1 MYWPI
6 YFCFQAVLLDWPTPI
21 GEDISENGNEPK
33 TAAGEPI
40 KTAESENPKDPK
52 DKDISSSEIDDND
65 KVNNGD
71 EMKTIDSLESSCN
84 DMDTGSQIL
93 DQKQNHVSS

>member
-40 KTAESENPKDPK
+40 KTAESDQIDPK
-52 DKDISSSEIDDND
+52 DKDISPSEINVND
-65 KVNNGD
+65 KVNGGKGL
-71 EMKTIDSLESSCN
+71 KTSDSIESSSIA
-84 DMDTGSQIL
+84 MDTGSPTQ
-93 DQKQNHVSS
+93 DQKQNEVSS